1 MGQYGW
7 SGVLLLS
14 LVAVF
19 YTEAAVLSTPAS
31 NDTEEVKNCEP
42 PKSFD
47 NGQYIESVG
56 SPYKIEYTCH
66 LGFILVGPTV
76 QICGEDGGWNP
87 PGLPVCVDALSMSE
101 RKANENGGIIQKFDS
116 VKCDRPYL
124 RQGHLEY
131 MAGSEFLVGDMITVK
146 CSDNHALR
154 VSDTIIQELQL
165 VCGQDGSWITIDGFK
180 VKPDCSITLCGPPPE
195 VPYSHI
201 DLSELSPTLMD
212 GEVAFYTCIE
222 GYMLVDPS
230 TNNLT
235 CRNGEWTGS
244 LPACLVIQ
252 KCGLPRDVP
261 NGHYSNPETA
271 PKSRNEFSIGSHV
284 KYYCYPGYKLI
295 GDATLF
301 CEQNSKWS
309 HNPPQCIP
317 KDESAHYCPTV
328 TTVSNGRCYCES
340 KSNLQFCEPFYQGLH
355 IECVCDH
362 GFSMLGQS
370 IVTCSA
376 NGHWDYEMP
385 SCIREPEID
394 GDQGMNS
401 SGSTYHMSTLAV
413 VLATACSVLGV
424 LVLVMVIMVFRR
436 RKPHPPRLCRTS
448 AVPPPYSRVRSAPLD
463 EHDRMLLIGYDNA
476 QAALPSYEEATRRE
490 NNRNNRGQGHHHSVG
505 NDDLGQVGE
514 YRPLPS
520 IPNTFRSTQL
530 PHGEGTSRHS
540 ILTTSTMNR
549 DGISDREVFGSID
562 TVNVSM
568 SDASTA
574 VTVET
579 MDSTGSHHSNMSRR
593 ANAGSINSSNGSLVT
608 EDVPLLD
615 SARRDSEIDSVSNQ
629 EDVSDKPES

>member
-1 MGQYGW
+1 DESDSLEEEEEDDDKEEEDEEEEDEDDDDEELDDSSLDLWECLLFFLVQTDARIMGQYGW

-101 RKANENGGIIQKFDS
+101 RKANENGGIIQKF

-244 LPACLVIQ
+244 LPAC
-252 KCGLPRDVP
+252 P
-261 NGHYSNPETA
+261 

-317 KDESAHYCPTV
+317 KD
-328 TTVSNGRCYCES
+328 
-340 KSNLQFCEPFYQGLH
+340 
-355 IECVCDH
+355 
-362 GFSMLGQS
+362 
-370 IVTCSA
+370 
-376 NGHWDYEMP
+376 
-385 SCIREPEID
+385 EPEID

-608 EDVPLLD
+608 EDC
-615 SARRDSEIDSVSNQ
+615 
-629 EDVSDKPES
+629 